1 MLIDREMS
9 KDRKFKYICR
19 RFGVVIKISTINYLF
34 PHSKKSNL
42 GGRIFRIRKENY
54 CIIQYRTF
62 MASSFSIYFP
72 RVKHRISIVTM
83 VAVNQKYYFQTN
95 GP

>member
-19 RFGVVIKISTINYLF
+19 RFGVVIKIPTINYLF

-42 GGRIFRIRKENY
+42 GGAESFEYAKKIIALFNIEHLWRRHFQFIF
-54 CIIQYRTF
+54 Q
-62 MASSFSIYFP
+62 
-72 RVKHRISIVTM
+72 
-83 VAVNQKYYFQTN
+83 
-95 GP
+95 G